1 MSILLLLKVACL
13 GIFGLVLVA
22 AILLFLGILI
32 PKNKTFNK
40 QSEGVT
46 IYLSGNG
53 FHTDFVLPI
62 QHASFDWQP
71 FVDLDKYDFLNKETG
86 YLAIGWGDRAI
97 YLDLADWSELT
108 LKMAVKPMF
117 WPTPTAMHVTAYD
130 NLPEDDAP
138 IKRFQAITISTN
150 QYLQL
155 CCYILGFFEVNAQQR
170 IQLIEGRGYTEKDN
184 FYEAVGKYH
193 LFNTCNTWVSRGLA
207 RIGVRA
213 PFWTPLDRGIFYQ
226 LRKIT
231 DLPVMAPSALTT
243 NYD

>member
-13 GIFGLVLVA
+13 GIFGLIAVA

-32 PKNKTFNK
+32 PKNRAFNK
-40 QSEGVT
+40 QTEGVT
-46 IYLSGNG
+46 IYLSSNG

-62 QHASFDWQP
+62 QQTCFSWQP
-71 FVDLDKYDFLNKETG
+71 FVDFDKYAILNKDSG
-86 YLAIGWGDRAI
+86 YLGIGWGDRAI

-108 LKMAVKPMF
+108 LKMAVKTMF
-117 WPTPTAMHVTAYD
+117 WPTPTTMHVTAY
-130 NLPEDDAP
+130 NQLPKNEVR
-138 IKRFQAITISTN
+138 IKQFQAITISTS

-155 CCYILGFFEVNAQQR
+155 CCYILGFFEVNAQQK
-170 IQLIEGRGYTEKDN
+170 IQLIEGKGYTEKDN

-231 DLPVMAPSALTT
+231 DLPVIAPSAT
-243 NYD
+243 